1 MVGTPLTIVPVS
13 EDGSKRTHDTWA
25 HLVRRLARAV
35 EPACSTAPSLLRVE
49 APTTSLR
56 TSARGSG
63 LRRRQPSE
71 VVVGELATLL
81 QQGKFVLVHID
92 GDTVWSQRTTSTAVE
107 HFEQRVAEPV
117 RKRLVAAIQLQSRQ
131 GGPHRRR
138 QRPTASP
145 APEASAADAAAQAA
159 AAALERLRLVSPYY
173 SVEAWLYQATER
185 AIALAKT
192 HHDGADVET
201 FQAWARERGAVD
213 EVHGLPDTVCLGRQH
228 NAELAAGL
236 TAAVVDD
243 VVGAGKSLAAC
254 VDHLRR
260 CAPLVAALRA
270 TSAAASEE

>member
-49 APTTSLR
+49 APTTSLK

-63 LRRRQPSE
+63 LRRREPSE

-81 QQGKFVLVHID
+81 RQGKFVLVHID

-107 HFEQRVAEPV
+107 HFDQRVAEPV
-117 RKRLVAAIQLQSRQ
+117 RKRLVAAIQLQARQ

-145 APEASAADAAAQAA
+145 APEAPAPDAAAQA
-159 AAALERLRLVSPYY
+159 AAALERLRLASPHY

-185 AIALAKT
+185 ATALARA
-192 HHDGADVET
+192 HHDGRDVET
-201 FQAWARERGAVD
+201 FETWARDRGAVD
-213 EVHGLPDTVCLGRQH
+213 EVHGLPDTVCLGRHH
-228 NAELAAGL
+228 NAELAAAL
-236 TAAVVDD
+236 TAAVVDE
-243 VVGAGKSLAAC
+243 VVGTGKSLAAC

-270 TSAAASEE
+270 TSAAVSEE